1 MSPASNNEPASLNLD
16 EAVSATDVAETGLLC
31 ETPAGKLPKETLRRD
46 ISSGETVGTGG
57 LIRFVV
63 SPDGALVPDVAHK
76 LPGRGLWV
84 NADRASL
91 ETAIKRNI
99 FAKAAKRQVKAAP
112 ELVASVHAQLRRRCL
127 DLLGLARREGGLL
140 TGFEKVLAGV
150 KSGKAAWLIEAR
162 DGAVDGRTRILAAIK
177 AVSSSGRVSSNLCG
191 CFDNAELSLALGAEN
206 AIHVALLAGRRVE
219 RWSLEMK
226 RLSGFEPLVPPGW
239 AHGPEPGG

>member
-1 MSPASNNEPASLNLD
+1 MSPASNNEPASPVID
-16 EAVSATDVAETGLLC
+16 EAVSAADVAETGLLC

-46 ISSGETVGTGG
+46 IASGETIGTDD

-63 SPDGALVPDVAHK
+63 SPAGELVPDIAHK
-76 LPGRGLWV
+76 LPGRGLWLRS
-84 NADRASL
+84 DRASL
-91 ETAIKRNI
+91 ETALKRNI
-99 FAKAAKRQVKAAP
+99 FSKAAKRQVKVAP
-112 ELVASVHAQLRRRCL
+112 DIVASVHGQLRRRCL
-127 DLLGLARREGGLL
+127 DLLGLARREGVVL
-140 TGFEKVLAGV
+140 TGFEKVLSAA
-150 KSGKAAWLIEAR
+150 KSRKAAWLIEAR
-162 DGAVDGRTRILAAIK
+162 DGAVDGRARILAASK
-177 AVSSSGRVSSNLCG
+177 AASDAAGTASNVCG